1 MGKTMKFIL
10 SATTMFLVLVSSSSY
25 ANETWSPV
33 LSVKLIFPQTKRE
46 DPNHPHSEKTLI
58 SLSDM
63 AWLPQACTNRG
74 YAYIEKADAT
84 AYSLL
89 LAAMLA
95 KSTVQIAVTDQL
107 PAAGVCRVTMTA
119 SPTWN

>member
-1 MGKTMKFIL
+1 MKSIL
-10 SATTMFLVLVSSSSY
+10 AVTTMFLVLVSSSSY

-58 SLSDM
+58 ALSDM

-74 YAYIEKADAT
+74 HVYIEKSDTA

-89 LAAMLA
+89 LGAMFA
-95 KSTVQIAVTDQL
+95 KSTVQLAVTDQQ
-107 PAAGVCRVTMTA
+107 PAGGVCRVTMAA